1 MSCHFSSP
9 EGGISLYKPLLI
21 TLPFPP
27 ATLHTSQTS
36 KGIQAITH
44 NEFTNGED
52 GIKQGKKTQIL
63 QVINKKLKE
72 PRKNFK
78 ANKTN
83 THFPCHHSTM

>member
-44 NEFTNGED
+44 NEFTNEED
-52 GIKQGKKTQIL
+52 EIKQG
-63 QVINKKLKE
+63 E
-72 PRKNFK
+72 KN
-78 ANKTN
+78 TDPIG
-83 THFPCHHSTM
+83 H

>member
-21 TLPFPP
+21 TLPFLP

-44 NEFTNGED
+44 NEFTNEED
-52 GIKQGKKTQIL
+52 EIKQGEKKHSSYRSLI
-63 QVINKKLKE
+63 KSLKNQE
-72 PRKNFK
+72 KF
-78 ANKTN
+78 
-83 THFPCHHSTM
+83 

>member
-36 KGIQAITH
+36 KGTH
-44 NEFTNGED
+44 NEFPNGED
-52 GIKQGKKTQIL
+52 ESKQGKKTQIL
-63 QVINKKLKE
+63 QVINKKPKE
-72 PRKNFK
+72 PRKIFK
-78 ANKTN
+78 ANKTK

>member
-21 TLPFPP
+21 TLPFLP

-44 NEFTNGED
+44 NEFTNEED
-52 GIKQGKKTQIL
+52 EIKQGEKKHRSYRSLI
-63 QVINKKLKE
+63 KSLKNQE
-72 PRKNFK
+72 KF
-78 ANKTN
+78 
-83 THFPCHHSTM
+83 